1 MNNKTIIKFGFASY
15 EKLWRSQ
22 RVLFVETVTTP
33 SSISVILRKMLS
45 LIH

>member
-15 EKLWRSQ
+15 EKLWRSR

-33 SSISVILRKMLS
+33 RLLDLRNSS
-45 LIH
+45 